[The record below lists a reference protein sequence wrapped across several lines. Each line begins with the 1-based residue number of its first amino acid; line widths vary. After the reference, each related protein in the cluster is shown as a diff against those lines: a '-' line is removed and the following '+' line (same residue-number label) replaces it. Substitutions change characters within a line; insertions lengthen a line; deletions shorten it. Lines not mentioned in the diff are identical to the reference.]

1 MKLAE
6 KRSRSQEKFIV
17 NLQGGRPLLLGN
29 DIDEKVRKYIMTLR
43 YKEGQ
48 GPFSIAI
55 AVAKALIEQGDNE
68 SLKVLKFGKDW
79 ASFGRIGFK
88 KRAATTGKGGC
99 TERSR
104 IGLPVRYCKKIET
117 YNIPHQL
124 VFNMDQTPSKHIQSS
139 RYTMEK
145 SARKSVAIAGSRD
158 KRAITATFII
168 DLAGNFLPMQLIY
181 GGKTDRSLLK
191 VDFPKGFSL
200 SANPKRYSNKKVT
213 QKIIDEI
220 ILPRAKYVREELK
233 LSSNFPALSVM
244 DVFRGQITK
253 AVRNLLKDNN
263 IFISL
268 VPNNTT
274 HIF

>member
-1 MKLAE
+1 
-6 KRSRSQEKFIV
+6 
-17 NLQGGRPLLLGN
+17 
-29 DIDEKVRKYIMTLR
+29 MTLR
-43 YKEGQ
+43 YKGGQ
-48 GPFSIAI
+48 TTFLIAI
-55 AVAKALIEQGDNE
+55 AIAKALIEQGDNE

-145 SARKSVAIAGSRD
+145 SGSKSVTIAGSRD

-181 GGKTDRSLLK
+181 GCKTDRGLPK
-191 VDFPKGFSL
+191 VDFPKDFSP
-200 SANPKRYSNKKVT
+200 SANRKPYSNEKER
-213 QKIIDEI
+213 QKIITEI
-220 ILPRAKYVREELK
+220 ISPRVKSVTEELK
-233 LSSNFPALSVM
+233 LSSNFPAVLVM
-244 DVFRGQITK
+244 DVFQGQLTK
-253 AVRNLLKDNN
+253 AVHNLLKDHD
-263 IFISL
+263 IFLSL
-268 VPNNTT
+268 VPNNMT
-274 HIF
+274 HIFQPLDLTINSWAKKSL